1 MHLKDEQLRAFVDQ
15 EESGEQARNVQE
27 HLAACPACQNRL
39 DQIAGRAQMVHARM
53 DFLAPGL
60 LEQPRS
66 SQAAYKRFVHNT
78 QFVKQQKET
87 KQTMIT
93 RRPLWTALAILAV
106 LTLVFTLTPARAWA
120 SDFLGL
126 FRVQKVQVV
135 TFDPAAMED
144 AKSRLGSSEEAI
156 KQVFKDDL
164 KITERGETVKVATVE
179 EASAKAGFTPRLPD
193 ELTNLEL
200 QVKGGMNAAFTID
213 QPKLQELLDVADV
226 KVQLP
231 EDINGKTVTAN
242 VPEAVVA
249 STGCEIPPSKEGLP
263 SDCVMLVQMP
273 SPTIDAPASLDMTSL
288 GTAMFEFLGL
298 SADEASQL
306 SQRIDWTSTLVLPI
320 PQGGEVQY
328 EDVSVD
334 GVTGTLLLEAG
345 RNSYELIWVKD
356 GMLYGLH
363 GPGGKNQAIKL
374 ASSLK

>member
-1 MHLKDEQLRAFVDQ
+1 M
-15 EESGEQARNVQE
+15 
-27 HLAACPACQNRL
+27 
-39 DQIAGRAQMVHARM
+39 
-53 DFLAPGL
+53 
-60 LEQPRS
+60 
-66 SQAAYKRFVHNT
+66 
-78 QFVKQQKET
+78 
-87 KQTMIT
+87 
-93 RRPLWTALAILAV
+93 
-106 LTLVFTLTPARAWA
+106 
-120 SDFLGL
+120 
-126 FRVQKVQVV
+126 
-135 TFDPAAMED
+135 
-144 AKSRLGSSEEAI
+144 
-156 KQVFKDDL
+156 
-164 KITERGETVKVATVE
+164 E